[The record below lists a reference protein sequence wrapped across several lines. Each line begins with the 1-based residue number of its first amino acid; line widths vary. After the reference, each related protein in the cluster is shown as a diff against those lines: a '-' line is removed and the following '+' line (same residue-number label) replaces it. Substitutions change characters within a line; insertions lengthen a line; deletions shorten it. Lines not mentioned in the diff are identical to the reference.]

1 MLHLISLLAPNADG
15 FYRDLAAYL
24 AQQHRLC
31 ITALNRPPWRERE
44 RRFDSGAPALTFLC
58 GAAYVRRVDGG
69 ASDLTLLAAPVARA
83 ERYGGRPVYFS
94 DVVVRADARA
104 RQFADL
110 RGAAWA
116 FNEPLSF
123 SGHAI
128 VRAHLA
134 RLGLDGDF
142 FGSVRASGS
151 HQESLRLVLEGQAD
165 AAAIDSLVLECE
177 LRRHPALAERLR
189 TLQALGPHASPP
201 AVARGVAPEVA
212 LALRDALLRMHEH
225 PAGRLLLARGGLA
238 RFAPVSDQDYE
249 PLRQTMRHAEQV
261 ALDASLA
268 RAA

>member
-58 GAAYVRRVDGG
+58 GAAYVRRVDSGV
-69 ASDLTLLAAPVARA
+69 SDLTLLAAPVARA
-83 ERYGGRPVYFS
+83 ARYGGRPVYFS
-94 DVVVRADARA
+94 DVVVRADAPA

-134 RLGLDGDF
+134 QQGLDGDF
-142 FGSVRASGS
+142 FGSVTATGS
-151 HQESLRLVLEGQAD
+151 HQQALRLVLEGQAD

-177 LRRHPALAERLR
+177 LRQRPELAGRLR
-189 TLQALGPHASPP
+189 TLQVLGPHASPP
-201 AVARGVAPEVA
+201 ALVRGLAPA
-212 LALRDALLRMHEH
+212 LALELREALLRMHEH
-225 PAGRLLLARGGLA
+225 PAGRLVLARGGLA

-249 PLRQTMRHAEQV
+249 PLRQTLRRAEDV
-261 ALDASLA
+261 ALHETLA
-268 RAA
+268 RAV